1 MVEVGVLHVPISPV
15 IAGALAQ
22 QAEAEGV
29 GWFGV
34 ADSPVIFGAL
44 YPTIQHVL
52 AVTSA
57 IRVGPLVTNPVT
69 RHRSI
74 HASTFKALEE
84 LHPGRTFFGISA
96 GDSAVHSIGLE
107 PGSPMEVAATVAA
120 VREAVSPEL
129 PIITAVGGPRA
140 AAGIAPASTG
150 VLLGTGLDA
159 AALDDLGRQAGA
171 GPSSART
178 RWLYAVC
185 HLVEHQHEIPAAR
198 VAIRAPVLSFSRHA
212 LSGRMDRRYVPAEL
226 IDGLR
231 ALYSRYDYSQHSR
244 LGSTNARLLE
254 DQTDE
259 EDYLMRRFALVG
271 TPATAAAVIA
281 GLAAE
286 TGEFGIF
293 LSTAVP
299 DPRRH
304 VALVGKLIDHLAT
317 GSHVAS

>member
-1 MVEVGVLHVPISPV
+1 MKVGVLHVPTSAV
-15 IAGALAQ
+15 RAGALAQ
-22 QAEAEGV
+22 QAEAAGV

-69 RHRSI
+69 RHRSV
-74 HASTFKALEE
+74 HASTFRALEE

-107 PGSPMEVAATVAA
+107 PGSPAQVAATVEA
-120 VREAVSPEL
+120 VREAVGPEL
-129 PIITAVGGPRA
+129 PIITAVGGPKA

-159 AALDDLGRQAGA
+159 AALDDLARLAGA
-171 GPSSART
+171 GPGSART

-185 HLVEHQHEIPAAR
+185 HLVDHPHEVPAAR
-198 VAIRAPVLSFSRHA
+198 VAIRAPVMSFSRHA
-212 LSGRMDRRYVPAEL
+212 LSGRMERRHVPGEL
-226 IDGLR
+226 VDGLTQ
-231 ALYSRYDYSQHSR
+231 LYARYDYSQHSR

-254 DQTDE
+254 GREQE
-259 EDYLMRRFALVG
+259 EDYLLRRFALVG
-271 TPATAAAVIA
+271 TPAAAAAALARV
-281 GLAAE
+281 AAE
-286 TGEFGIF
+286 AGEFGIF

-299 DPRRH
+299 DPSRH
-304 VALVGKLIDHLAT
+304 VALVGRLIDHLA
-317 GSHVAS
+317 GRSHVVA